1 MLLLSAALVARS
13 SQSAEMMYMYY
24 TGSLQNL
31 RSGGRHLNSK
41 AHLYAMSAHKGRPA
55 HPVLILTI
63 QNIVGDPYT
72 SYSDVVKS

>member
-1 MLLLSAALVARS
+1 MLLLAAALVSKS

-24 TGSLQNL
+24 MGSLQNL

-41 AHLYAMSAHKGRPA
+41 TRLCAISAHKGRPA

-63 QNIVGDPYT
+63 QNIAGDPYT